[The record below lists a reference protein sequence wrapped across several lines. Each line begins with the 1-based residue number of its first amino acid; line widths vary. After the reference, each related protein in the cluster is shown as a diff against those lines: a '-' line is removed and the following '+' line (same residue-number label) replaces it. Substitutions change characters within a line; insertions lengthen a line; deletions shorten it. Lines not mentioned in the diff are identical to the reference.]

1 MAKHLVSR
9 GKYYVIVR
17 KNEPIGLLESARSLS
32 VYLLIT
38 VIINLIKYAKFSII
52 DTRTQLLK
60 IEIKPFYRINANFE
74 KQLSKIGLTGKG
86 KGKCGLNVTCQVFFR
101 ESLKFD

>member
-1 MAKHLVSR
+1 M
-9 GKYYVIVR
+9 
-17 KNEPIGLLESARSLS
+17 LESARSLS

-60 IEIKPFYRINANFE
+60 IEINPFYRINANFE

-86 KGKCGLNVTCQVFFR
+86 KGKGKCGSNVTCQVFFR